1 MQDLRHAHTAA
12 ADWRAGLAHCLADM
26 GPLTPDH
33 RLGFLYVADRFAA
46 ELGDIVTV
54 LQEVTGVRDWVG
66 TAGIGV
72 VATGREYYDEP
83 ALAMMVASCEPEEY
97 RLLPKLEHDTR
108 PMKQAHQRWM
118 QQYRPTVAL
127 VHADPRTGAVPSLVS
142 SLAEDVGF
150 LVGGLT
156 ASRAGFPQ
164 LAGKV
169 TEGGMSGVMFAGAVA
184 IATGLSQGCSPIGP
198 IRRISECAE
207 NVIVQIDDRPAL
219 DVFKEDIGE
228 LLARDLRRV
237 AGYIHAALPVP
248 GSDTGDYLV
257 RNLTGIDPKRGL
269 IAIGA
274 TVSTG
279 DPILFVRRDKAAAEQ
294 DLDRMLKQIR
304 QRTKATPKGGIY
316 VSCVAR
322 GPNLF
327 GQDSQELKRIKDTV
341 GDFPLVGFFANGEIS
356 HNRLYGYTG
365 VLTLFL

>member
-1 MQDLRHAHTAA
+1 MRDIRFAHVAA
-12 ADWRAGLAHCLADM
+12 PDWRAGLAHCLAAM
-26 GPLTPDH
+26 GPLTAEH

-46 ELGDIVTV
+46 ELGDIAAV

-72 VATGREYYDEP
+72 LATGREYFDEP
-83 ALAMMVASCEPEEY
+83 ALAMMVAACEPEEY
-97 RLLPKLEHDTR
+97 RLLPRLEHDTR
-108 PMKQAHQRWM
+108 PMRQAHQRWIE
-118 QQYRPTVAL
+118 QYRPTVAL
-127 VHADPRTGAVPSLVS
+127 VHADPRANAVPALVAA
-142 SLAEDVGF
+142 LAEEVGF
-150 LVGGLT
+150 VVGGLT

-169 TEGGMSGVMFAGAVA
+169 GEGGLSGVLFAGDVA
-184 IATGLSQGCSPIGP
+184 IATGLSEGCSPIGP
-198 IRRISECAE
+198 IRRVSECAE
-207 NVIVQIDDRPAL
+207 NVIARIDDRPAL
-219 DVFKEDIGE
+219 EVFKQDIGE

-248 GSDTGDYLV
+248 GSDIGDYMV
-257 RNLTGIDPKRGL
+257 RNLTGIDPQRGL

-274 TVSTG
+274 TVAAG

-304 QRTKATPKGGIY
+304 QRAGGTPKAGVY

-327 GQDSQELKRIKDTV
+327 GRDSQELKRIHDAL
-341 GDFPLVGFFANGEIS
+341 GAFPLVGYFANGEIS